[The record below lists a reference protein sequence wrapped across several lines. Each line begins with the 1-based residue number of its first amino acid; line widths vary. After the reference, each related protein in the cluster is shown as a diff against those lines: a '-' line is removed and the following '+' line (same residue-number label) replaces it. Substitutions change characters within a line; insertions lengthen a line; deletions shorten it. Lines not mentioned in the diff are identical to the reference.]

1 MAETAKKISMI
12 PAKVQYDRNVKLSE
26 KKMKVAAY
34 CRVST
39 ELEEQDS
46 SYEAQV
52 EYYTSKISENENWKN
67 AGIYA
72 DDGKS
77 GTNTKKRADFNV
89 MIQDA
94 LAGKIDMILTK
105 SVSRFARNTVDS
117 LVTIRKLKE
126 KNVAVVF
133 EKEGI
138 NTLEGTGEILIT
150 ILSSLAQ
157 EESESISKNVKWG
170 NQKRIKNGRYRAG
183 TAPYGYTFDSDG
195 NYAIIPDEAGI
206 VRFIFKSVVSG
217 MGVHKIGKEL
227 DSRGVQTRRGGK
239 WSTTT
244 IMGILNNEKYVG
256 DVRYN
261 KTYTDDSFRR
271 HRNTGDVESSE
282 VKDHHEAIISRE
294 LYATAH
300 DVLEQRLRERG
311 IRREDEKYQ
320 RRYAFSSK
328 IICGACGS
336 TFKRQVISSGI
347 SWCCKTHLTDKE
359 RCSMKFIHEEAF
371 QSAFTTMLNK
381 LIFTRKILL
390 RPYYNALRVA
400 GSDENLQRIMRLK
413 ASIQKNND
421 RKCELKKLRV
431 KSIIDAVM
439 YNQELNRMEKQP
451 AERSKALAILN
462 PV

>member
-77 GTNTKKRADFNV
+77 GTNTKKRADFNA

-157 EESESISKNVKWG
+157 EESRNISENIRWG
-170 NQKRIKNGRYRAG
+170 V
-183 TAPYGYTFDSDG
+183 
-195 NYAIIPDEAGI
+195 
-206 VRFIFKSVVSG
+206 VR
-217 MGVHKIGKEL
+217 
-227 DSRGVQTRRGGK
+227 
-239 WSTTT
+239 
-244 IMGILNNEKYVG
+244 
-256 DVRYN
+256 
-261 KTYTDDSFRR
+261 
-271 HRNTGDVESSE
+271 
-282 VKDHHEAIISRE
+282 
-294 LYATAH
+294 
-300 DVLEQRLRERG
+300 
-311 IRREDEKYQ
+311 
-320 RRYAFSSK
+320 
-328 IICGACGS
+328 
-336 TFKRQVISSGI
+336 
-347 SWCCKTHLTDKE
+347 
-359 RCSMKFIHEEAF
+359 
-371 QSAFTTMLNK
+371 
-381 LIFTRKILL
+381 
-390 RPYYNALRVA
+390 
-400 GSDENLQRIMRLK
+400 
-413 ASIQKNND
+413 
-421 RKCELKKLRV
+421 
-431 KSIIDAVM
+431 
-439 YNQELNRMEKQP
+439 
-451 AERSKALAILN
+451 
-462 PV
+462 

>member
-52 EYYTSKISENENWKN
+52 EYYTGKISENENWKN

-77 GTNTKKRADFNV
+77 GTNTKKRADFNA

-105 SVSRFARNTVDS
+105 TVSRFARNTVDS

-157 EESESISKNVKWG
+157 EESRSISENVTWG
-170 NQKRIKNGRYRAG
+170 QRKRFAERRCLRGGA
-183 TAPYGYTFDSDG
+183 
-195 NYAIIPDEAGI
+195 AGI
-206 VRFIFKSVVSG
+206 GATKKARPPTQQPALLLWENLLWLLWQRVRQQG
-217 MGVHKIGKEL
+217 L
-227 DSRGVQTRRGGK
+227 
-239 WSTTT
+239 
-244 IMGILNNEKYVG
+244 
-256 DVRYN
+256 
-261 KTYTDDSFRR
+261 
-271 HRNTGDVESSE
+271 
-282 VKDHHEAIISRE
+282 
-294 LYATAH
+294 
-300 DVLEQRLRERG
+300 
-311 IRREDEKYQ
+311 
-320 RRYAFSSK
+320 
-328 IICGACGS
+328 
-336 TFKRQVISSGI
+336 
-347 SWCCKTHLTDKE
+347 
-359 RCSMKFIHEEAF
+359 AF
-371 QSAFTTMLNK
+371 QRQIPTHRLAMQ
-381 LIFTRKILL
+381 
-390 RPYYNALRVA
+390 RPVR
-400 GSDENLQRIMRLK
+400 
-413 ASIQKNND
+413 
-421 RKCELKKLRV
+421 
-431 KSIIDAVM
+431 
-439 YNQELNRMEKQP
+439 
-451 AERSKALAILN
+451 
-462 PV
+462 

>member
-77 GTNTKKRADFNV
+77 GTNTKKRADFNA

-138 NTLEGTGEILIT
+138 NTLEGD
-150 ILSSLAQ
+150 
-157 EESESISKNVKWG
+157 VY
-170 NQKRIKNGRYRAG
+170 KRQ
-183 TAPYGYTFDSDG
+183 
-195 NYAIIPDEAGI
+195 
-206 VRFIFKSVVSG
+206 FIYC
-217 MGVHKIGKEL
+217 L
-227 DSRGVQTRRGGK
+227 Q
-239 WSTTT
+239 
-244 IMGILNNEKYVG
+244 
-256 DVRYN
+256 
-261 KTYTDDSFRR
+261 
-271 HRNTGDVESSE
+271 RNT
-282 VKDHHEAIISRE
+282 IINWVQFCM
-294 LYATAH
+294 LYFAW
-300 DVLEQRLRERG
+300 EQHLFLLS
-311 IRREDEKYQ
+311 
-320 RRYAFSSK
+320 FSSK
-328 IICGACGS
+328 AEPRGPPDVLHFKKITKWRTFECQNGS
-336 TFKRQVISSGI
+336 GSESRIFIKMQLV
-347 SWCCKTHLTDKE
+347 SWNTP
-359 RCSMKFIHEEAF
+359 M
-371 QSAFTTMLNK
+371 
-381 LIFTRKILL
+381 
-390 RPYYNALRVA
+390 
-400 GSDENLQRIMRLK
+400 
-413 ASIQKNND
+413 
-421 RKCELKKLRV
+421 
-431 KSIIDAVM
+431 
-439 YNQELNRMEKQP
+439 
-451 AERSKALAILN
+451 
-462 PV
+462 

>member
-77 GTNTKKRADFNV
+77 GTNTKKRADFNA

-157 EESESISKNVKWG
+157 EESRNISENIRWG
-170 NQKRIKNGRYRAG
+170 VVRKFEKGKVIVNCTKFM
-183 TAPYGYTFDSDG
+183 GYT
-195 NYAIIPDEAGI
+195 
-206 VRFIFKSVVSG
+206 K
-217 MGVHKIGKEL
+217 K
-227 DSRGVQTRRGGK
+227 RGRGLGHRTRRGRDRKADFPALSGRLQYREDCK
-239 WSTTT
+239 AS
-244 IMGILNNEKYVG
+244 GRAGNQ
-256 DVRYN
+256 D
-261 KTYTDDSFRR
+261 R
-271 HRNTGDVESSE
+271 HRAGQM
-282 VKDHHEAIISRE
+282 AI
-294 LYATAH
+294 
-300 DVLEQRLRERG
+300 QR
-311 IRREDEKYQ
+311 
-320 RRYAFSSK
+320 
-328 IICGACGS
+328 
-336 TFKRQVISSGI
+336 
-347 SWCCKTHLTDKE
+347 
-359 RCSMKFIHEEAF
+359 
-371 QSAFTTMLNK
+371 
-381 LIFTRKILL
+381 
-390 RPYYNALRVA
+390 
-400 GSDENLQRIMRLK
+400 
-413 ASIQKNND
+413 
-421 RKCELKKLRV
+421 
-431 KSIIDAVM
+431 
-439 YNQELNRMEKQP
+439 
-451 AERSKALAILN
+451 
-462 PV
+462 